1 MTDDHIAY
9 RTVSLHCAQKKIRL
23 PPVFFGKLFLHGFCL
38 VAQMSMRT
46 RMTFPLT
53 E

>member
-1 MTDDHIAY
+1 
-9 RTVSLHCAQKKIRL
+9 
-23 PPVFFGKLFLHGFCL
+23 
-38 VAQMSMRT
+38 MSMRT